1 MKKVAIIPLRKGSKG
16 IPGKN
21 KKKMLGRPLFS
32 WVLGAAI
39 FSDLDAVYVFT
50 DDAEILAFIEKEYA
64 WSPKVKGLLRAAENA
79 NDTAS
84 TESTMLEFAEKINY
98 DFDMLCLLQATSPM
112 TTTANINEAIAKMYV
127 SDTVS
132 VLSVVKTHRFTW
144 NEDGTP
150 QNYDVFNRPRR
161 QDFNGLLMENG
172 AIYLTTKEA
181 FVSSKNRV
189 SGKIGL
195 IEMPE
200 ETLHEID
207 SLSDWTI
214 IENLLANRQ
223 KQQKKQEPIKYLVLD
238 VDGVFTDGCVYYGSE
253 GELMKKFD
261 MRDGMGLEILRQHS
275 VEVVVITS
283 ENSELVA
290 KRMQKLQIKHA
301 FLGVK
306 DKFSFLQNFI
316 NEQKTTWS
324 HLAYVGDDVNDLAG
338 LCTVG
343 WSFAPNNATT
353 VVKHNVDVVLN
364 NNSANGAIR
373 EVCEWLMKYN
383 SRYVNVK

>member
-1 MKKVAIIPLRKGSKG
+1 MKKVAIIPIRKGSKG

-32 WVLGAAI
+32 WVLGEAI
-39 FSDLDAVYVFT
+39 FSDLDEVYVFT
-50 DDAEILAFIEKEYA
+50 DDEEIITFLGKEYS
-64 WSPKVKGLLRAAENA
+64 WSPKVKALFRNDVNA

-84 TESTMLEFAEKINY
+84 TESAMLEFAEKINY

-112 TTTANINEAIAKMYV
+112 TTSENINEAIKNMHVANN
-127 SDTVS
+127 VS

-161 QDFNGLLMENG
+161 QDFDGLLMENG
-172 AIYLTTKEA
+172 AIYITTKTA
-181 FVSSKNRV
+181 FQNSKNRV

-214 IENLLANRQ
+214 LENLLANRH
-223 KQQKKQEPIKYLVLD
+223 KEQKKQQQIKYLVLD
-238 VDGVFTDGCVYYGSE
+238 VDGVFTDGCVYYGE
-253 GELMKKFD
+253 DGELMKKFD
-261 MRDGMGLEILRQHS
+261 MRDGMGLEILRQNN
-275 VEVVVITS
+275 VEVAVITS

-290 KRMQKLQIKHA
+290 KRMHKLQIKYT

-306 DKFSFLQNFI
+306 DKYSFLQNFI
-316 NEQKTTWS
+316 NEQNTTWS
-324 HLAYVGDDVNDLAG
+324 NLAYVGDDVNDLAN

-353 VVKHNVDVVLN
+353 IVKQNVDVVLN
-364 NNSANGAIR
+364 NNSADGAIR
-373 EVCEWLMKYN
+373 EVCEWIMKYN
-383 SRYVNVK
+383 TRY

>member
-1 MKKVAIIPLRKGSKG
+1 MKKVAIIPIRKGSKG

-32 WVLGAAI
+32 WVLGEAI
-39 FSDLDAVYVFT
+39 FSDLDEVYIFT
-50 DDAEILAFIEKEYA
+50 DDEEILAFIAKEYA
-64 WSPKVKGLLRAAENA
+64 WSPKVKGLLRNEENA

-84 TESTMLEFAEKINY
+84 TESAMLEFANKINF

-112 TTTANINEAIAKMYV
+112 TTTANINQAIANMYV
-127 SDTVS
+127 ENTNS

-144 NEDGTP
+144 NENGTP

-161 QDFNGLLMENG
+161 QDFKGLLMENG
-172 AIYLTTKEA
+172 AIYITTKEA
-181 FVSSKNRV
+181 FLTSKNRV

-214 IENLLANRQ
+214 LENLLASRQ
-223 KQQKKQEPIKYLVLD
+223 KTQKKQEQIKYLVLD
-238 VDGVFTDGCVYYGSE
+238 VDGVFTDCCVYYGAE

-261 MRDGMGLEILRQHS
+261 MRDGMGLEILRQNS

-283 ENSELVA
+283 ENSNLVA
-290 KRMQKLQIKHA
+290 KRMQKLQIKHT

-306 DKFSFLQNFI
+306 DKYSFLQNFI
-316 NEQKTTWS
+316 NEQNTTWAN
-324 HLAYVGDDVNDLAG
+324 LAYVGDDVNDLAN

-343 WSFAPNNATT
+343 WSFAPNNATSI
-353 VVKHNVDVVLN
+353 VKQHVDVILN
-364 NNSANGAIR
+364 HNSADGAIR

-383 SRYVNVK
+383 TRY